1 MKIDHIYQL
10 FEQSSGVCTDTR
22 SLDENQLFFALKGP
36 SFNGDDFALKAIKNG
51 ALYAIVSEHCKEKN
65 DKIIPVSDP
74 LKTLQDLAKF
84 HRDRLEIPV
93 IGLTGSNGKTTT
105 KELINAV
112 LSSEYKTL
120 CTQGNLNNHI
130 GVPLT
135 LLELQPSHEI
145 AIIEMGANHQGEIA
159 KLCRIANPNLGL
171 ITNFGKAH
179 LEGFGTIEGVI
190 KGKSELYEHLIHVG
204 GVIFFNEED
213 SIQKERLA
221 TYDNRSSYGL
231 VEEADTYLELLQTA
245 PTLTLKWENFELS
258 SSLFGEYN
266 ALNIAAALAIASF
279 FEVDPTSVQKSINNY
294 QAKQMRSE
302 VRTINGK
309 QLFLDA
315 YNANPSSLKVSLET
329 FKSLNWEN
337 TALVIGDMFELGEE
351 AEKEHRAI
359 VDLIIALGFDE
370 VYLVG
375 KHFQQTNHPFKGFE
389 TTTDLLEN
397 FPESLR
403 DKNIYLKASR
413 SMTLE
418 KVLDKL

>member
-1 MKIDHIYQL
+1 MKIDKIYQL
-10 FEQSSGVCTDTR
+10 FQQSSGVCTDTR
-22 SLDENQLFFALKGP
+22 SLKNNQLYFALKGP
-36 SFNGDDFALKAIKNG
+36 SFNGDNFALEAIKNG
-51 ALYAIVSEHCKEKN
+51 ASYAIVSEHCRDKN
-65 DKIIPVSDP
+65 DQLIHVSDP
-74 LKTLQDLAKF
+74 LKTLQDLARF
-84 HRDRLEIPV
+84 HRDRFEIPV

-112 LSSEYKTL
+112 LSSEYETL

-135 LLELQPSHEI
+135 LLGLQPSHEM

-159 KLCRIANPNLGL
+159 ELCKIANPNLGL

-179 LEGFGTIEGVI
+179 LEGFGGIEGVI
-190 KGKSELYEHLIHVG
+190 KGKSELYQHLIHVG

-213 SIQKERLA
+213 SIQKEKLA
-221 TYDNRSSYGL
+221 AYDNRSSFGL
-231 VEEADTYLELLQTA
+231 VEEADTCLELLHSE
-245 PTLTLKWENFELS
+245 PTITLKWENLELS
-258 SSLFGEYN
+258 SSLFGKYN
-266 ALNIAAALAIASF
+266 ALNLSAAIAIASF
-279 FEVDPTSVQKSINNY
+279 FEVDPISVQKSIKNY

-302 VRTINGK
+302 IRTINGK

-329 FKSLNWEN
+329 FKSMNWKN
-337 TALVIGDMFELGEE
+337 TALVIGDMFELGED
-351 AEKEHRAI
+351 ADKEHRAI
-359 VDLIIALGFDE
+359 VNLIILLGFDE

-375 KHFQQTNHPFKGFE
+375 KHFQQTNHPFNGFE
-389 TTTDLLEN
+389 STADLLEN

-418 KVLDKL
+418 KVLDRL

>member
-159 KLCRIANPNLGL
+159 ELCRIANPNLGL

-213 SIQKERLA
+213 SIQKEKLA

-245 PTLTLKWENFELS
+245 PTLTLKWENLELS

-315 YNANPSSLKVSLET
+315 YNSNPSSLKVSLET

-359 VDLIIALGFDE
+359 VDLIIALGFDK

>member
-1 MKIDHIYQL
+1 MKIDIIYQL
-10 FEQSSGVCTDTR
+10 FQRSSGVCTDTR
-22 SLDENQLFFALKGP
+22 SLDKNQLFFALKGP
-36 SFNGDDFALKAIKNG
+36 SFNGDDFALEAIKNG
-51 ALYAIVSEHCKEKN
+51 ASYAIVSEHCKDKN
-65 DKIIPVSDP
+65 DKFIPVSDP
-74 LKTLQDLAKF
+74 LKTLQELARF
-84 HRDRLEIPV
+84 HRDRFEIPV

-112 LSSEYKTL
+112 LSSEYETL

-135 LLELQPSHEI
+135 LLRLQPSHEI

-159 KLCRIANPNLGL
+159 ELCRITNPNLGL

-179 LEGFGTIEGVI
+179 LEGFGGIEGVI
-190 KGKSELYEHLIHVG
+190 KGKSELYKHLINAG
-204 GVIFFNEED
+204 GIIFFNQED
-213 SIQKERLA
+213 PIQKEKLGD
-221 TYDNRSSYGL
+221 YNNRSSYGL
-231 VEEADTYLELLQTA
+231 VEEADTCLELLHSE
-245 PTLTLKWENFELS
+245 PTITLKWENLELS
-258 SSLFGEYN
+258 SSLFGKYN
-266 ALNIAAALAIASF
+266 ALNLSAAVAIASF
-279 FEVDPTSVQKSINNY
+279 FEVDPTSVQKSIKNY

-302 VRTINGK
+302 IRTINGK

-315 YNANPSSLKVSLET
+315 YNANPNSLKVSLET
-329 FKSLNWEN
+329 FKSLNWKN
-337 TALVIGDMFELGEE
+337 TALVIGDMFELGEDTD
-351 AEKEHRAI
+351 KEHRAI
-359 VDLIIALGFDE
+359 VDLIISLGFNE

-389 TTTDLLEN
+389 STADLLEK

-418 KVLDKL
+418 KVLDRL

>member
-1 MKIDHIYQL
+1 MKIDKIYQL
-10 FEQSSGVCTDTR
+10 FQQSSGVCTDTR
-22 SLDENQLFFALKGP
+22 SLKNNQLFFALKGP
-36 SFNGDDFALKAIKNG
+36 SFNGDDFALEAVKNG
-51 ALYAIVSEHCKEKN
+51 ASYAIVSEHCTDKN
-65 DKIIPVSDP
+65 DQLIHVSDP
-74 LKTLQDLAKF
+74 LKTLQDLARF
-84 HRDRLEIPV
+84 HRDQFEIPV

-112 LSSEYKTL
+112 LSSEYETL

-135 LLELQPSHEI
+135 LLGLQPSHEM

-159 KLCRIANPNLGL
+159 ELCKIANPNLGL

-179 LEGFGTIEGVI
+179 LEGFGGIEGVI
-190 KGKSELYEHLIHVG
+190 KGKSELYQHLIHVG
-204 GVIFFNEED
+204 GVIFFNEEC
-213 SIQKERLA
+213 SIQKEKLA
-221 TYDNRSSYGL
+221 AYDNRSSYGL
-231 VEEADTYLELLQTA
+231 VEEADTCLELLHSE
-245 PTLTLKWENFELS
+245 PTITLKWENLELS
-258 SSLFGEYN
+258 SSLFGKYN
-266 ALNIAAALAIASF
+266 ALNIAAAVALGSF
-279 FEVDPTSVQKSINNY
+279 FEVDPISVQKSIINY
-294 QAKQMRSE
+294 QAKEMRSE

-309 QLFLDA
+309 QLFVDT

-329 FKSLNWEN
+329 FKSLNWKN

-351 AEKEHRAI
+351 SNKEHRAI

-389 TTTDLLEN
+389 TTVELLEN

-418 KVLDKL
+418 KILDRL

>member
-112 LSSEYKTL
+112 LTNEYKTL

-135 LLELQPSHEI
+135 LLGLQPSHEI

-159 KLCRIANPNLGL
+159 ELCRIANPNLGL

-213 SIQKERLA
+213 SIQKEKLA

-245 PTLTLKWENFELS
+245 PTLTFKWENLELS

-279 FEVDPTSVQKSINNY
+279 FEVDPTSVQQSINNY

-315 YNANPSSLKVSLET
+315 YNSNPSSLKVSLET

-359 VDLIIALGFDE
+359 VDLIIALGFDK

>member
-112 LSSEYKTL
+112 LTNEYKTL

-135 LLELQPSHEI
+135 LLGLQPSHEI

-159 KLCRIANPNLGL
+159 ELCRIANPNLGL

-213 SIQKERLA
+213 SIQKEKLA

-245 PTLTLKWENFELS
+245 PTLTLKWENLELS

-279 FEVDPTSVQKSINNY
+279 FEVDPTSVQQSINNY

-359 VDLIIALGFDE
+359 VDLIIALGFDK

>member
-159 KLCRIANPNLGL
+159 ELCRIANPNLGL

-213 SIQKERLA
+213 SIQKEKLA

-245 PTLTLKWENFELS
+245 PTLTLKWENLELS

-279 FEVDPTSVQKSINNY
+279 FEVDPTSVQQSINNY

-359 VDLIIALGFDE
+359 VDLIIALGFDK

>member
-159 KLCRIANPNLGL
+159 ELCRIANPNLGL

-213 SIQKERLA
+213 SIQKEKLA

-245 PTLTLKWENFELS
+245 PTLTLKWENLELS

>member
-135 LLELQPSHEI
+135 LLGLQPSHEI

-159 KLCRIANPNLGL
+159 ELCRIANPNLGL

-245 PTLTLKWENFELS
+245 PTLTLKWENLELS

-279 FEVDPTSVQKSINNY
+279 FEVDPTSVQQSINNY

>member
-1 MKIDHIYQL
+1 
-10 FEQSSGVCTDTR
+10 
-22 SLDENQLFFALKGP
+22 
-36 SFNGDDFALKAIKNG
+36 
-51 ALYAIVSEHCKEKN
+51 
-65 DKIIPVSDP
+65 
-74 LKTLQDLAKF
+74 
-84 HRDRLEIPV
+84 
-93 IGLTGSNGKTTT
+93 
-105 KELINAV
+105 
-112 LSSEYKTL
+112 
-120 CTQGNLNNHI
+120 
-130 GVPLT
+130 
-135 LLELQPSHEI
+135 
-145 AIIEMGANHQGEIA
+145 
-159 KLCRIANPNLGL
+159 
-171 ITNFGKAH
+171 
-179 LEGFGTIEGVI
+179 
-190 KGKSELYEHLIHVG
+190 
-204 GVIFFNEED
+204 
-213 SIQKERLA
+213 
-221 TYDNRSSYGL
+221 
-231 VEEADTYLELLQTA
+231 
-245 PTLTLKWENFELS
+245 
-258 SSLFGEYN
+258 
-266 ALNIAAALAIASF
+266 
-279 FEVDPTSVQKSINNY
+279 
-294 QAKQMRSE
+294 MRSE

>member
-159 KLCRIANPNLGL
+159 ELCRIANPNLGL

-213 SIQKERLA
+213 SIQKEKLA

-245 PTLTLKWENFELS
+245 PTLTLEWEDLELS

-279 FEVDPTSVQKSINNY
+279 FEVDPTSVQQSINNY

>member
-112 LSSEYKTL
+112 LTNEYKTL

-135 LLELQPSHEI
+135 LLGLQPSHEI

-159 KLCRIANPNLGL
+159 ELCRIANPNLGL

-213 SIQKERLA
+213 SIQKEKLA

-245 PTLTLKWENFELS
+245 PTLTLKWENLELS

-279 FEVDPTSVQKSINNY
+279 FEVDPTSVQQSINNY

>member
-135 LLELQPSHEI
+135 LLGLQPSHEI

-159 KLCRIANPNLGL
+159 ELCRIANPNLGL

-213 SIQKERLA
+213 SIQKEKLA

-245 PTLTLKWENFELS
+245 PTLTLKWENLELS

-279 FEVDPTSVQKSINNY
+279 FEVDPTSVQQSINNY

-359 VDLIIALGFDE
+359 VDLIIALGFDK

>member
-1 MKIDHIYQL
+1 MKIDNIYQL
-10 FEQSSGVCTDTR
+10 FQRSSGVCTDTR
-22 SLDENQLFFALKGP
+22 SLDKNQLFFALKGP
-36 SFNGDDFALKAIKNG
+36 SFNGDDFALEAIKNG
-51 ALYAIVSEHCKEKN
+51 ASYAIVSEHCKDKN
-65 DKIIPVSDP
+65 DRFIPVSDP
-74 LKTLQDLAKF
+74 LKTLQELARF
-84 HRDRLEIPV
+84 HRDRFEIPV

-112 LSSEYKTL
+112 LSSEYETL

-135 LLELQPSHEI
+135 LLRLQPSHEI

-159 KLCRIANPNLGL
+159 ELCRITNPNLGL

-179 LEGFGTIEGVI
+179 LEGFGGIEGVI
-190 KGKSELYEHLIHVG
+190 KGKSELYKHLIHAG
-204 GVIFFNEED
+204 GIIFFNQED
-213 SIQKERLA
+213 PIQKEKLGD
-221 TYDNRSSYGL
+221 YNNRSSYGL
-231 VEEADTYLELLQTA
+231 VEEADTCLELLHSE
-245 PTLTLKWENFELS
+245 PTITLKWENLELS
-258 SSLFGEYN
+258 SSLFGKYN
-266 ALNIAAALAIASF
+266 ALNLSAAVAIASF
-279 FEVDPTSVQKSINNY
+279 FEVDPTSVQKSIKNY

-302 VRTINGK
+302 IRKINGK

-329 FKSLNWEN
+329 FKSLNWKN
-337 TALVIGDMFELGEE
+337 TALVIGDMFELGED
-351 AEKEHRAI
+351 ADKEHRAI
-359 VDLIIALGFDE
+359 VDLIISLGFNE

-375 KHFQQTNHPFKGFE
+375 KHFQQTNHPFNGFE
-389 TTTDLLEN
+389 STADLLEK

-418 KVLDKL
+418 KVLDRL

>member
-51 ALYAIVSEHCKEKN
+51 ALYAIVSEHCKVKN

-112 LSSEYKTL
+112 LTNEYKTL

-135 LLELQPSHEI
+135 LLGLQPSHEI

-159 KLCRIANPNLGL
+159 ELCRIANPNLGL

-213 SIQKERLA
+213 SIQKEKLA

-245 PTLTLKWENFELS
+245 PTLTLKWENLELS

-359 VDLIIALGFDE
+359 VDLIIALGFDK

>member
-135 LLELQPSHEI
+135 LLGLQPSHEI

-159 KLCRIANPNLGL
+159 ELCRIANPNLGL

-213 SIQKERLA
+213 SIQKEKLA

-245 PTLTLKWENFELS
+245 PTLTLKWENLELS

-315 YNANPSSLKVSLET
+315 YNSNPSSLKVSLET

-359 VDLIIALGFDE
+359 VDLIIALGFDK

>member
-112 LSSEYKTL
+112 LTNEYKTL

-135 LLELQPSHEI
+135 LLGLQPSHEI

-159 KLCRIANPNLGL
+159 ELCRIANPNLGL

-213 SIQKERLA
+213 SIQKEKLA

-245 PTLTLKWENFELS
+245 PTLTFKWENLELS

-279 FEVDPTSVQKSINNY
+279 FEVDPTSVQQSINNY

-359 VDLIIALGFDE
+359 VDLIIALGFDK

>member
-135 LLELQPSHEI
+135 LLGLQPSHEI

-159 KLCRIANPNLGL
+159 ELCRIANPNLGL

-213 SIQKERLA
+213 SIQKEKLA

-245 PTLTLKWENFELS
+245 PTLTLKWENLELS

-279 FEVDPTSVQKSINNY
+279 FEVDPTSVQQSINNY

-337 TALVIGDMFELGEE
+337 TVLVIGDMFELGEE

-359 VDLIIALGFDE
+359 VDLIIALGFDN

>member
-120 CTQGNLNNHI
+120 FTQGNLNNHI

-159 KLCRIANPNLGL
+159 ELCRIANPNLGL

-213 SIQKERLA
+213 SIQKEKLA

-245 PTLTLKWENFELS
+245 PTLTLKWENLELS

-279 FEVDPTSVQKSINNY
+279 FEVDPTSVQQSINNY

-359 VDLIIALGFDE
+359 VDLIIALGFDK

>member
-120 CTQGNLNNHI
+120 FTQGNLNNHI

-135 LLELQPSHEI
+135 LLGLQPSHEI

-159 KLCRIANPNLGL
+159 ELCRIANPNLGL

-213 SIQKERLA
+213 SIQKEKLA

-245 PTLTLKWENFELS
+245 PTLTLKWENLELS

-279 FEVDPTSVQKSINNY
+279 FEVDPTSVQQSINNY

>member
-65 DKIIPVSDP
+65 DKLIPVSDP

-112 LSSEYKTL
+112 LTNEYKTL

-135 LLELQPSHEI
+135 LLGLQPSHEI

-159 KLCRIANPNLGL
+159 ELCRIANPNLGL

-213 SIQKERLA
+213 SIQKEKLA

-245 PTLTLKWENFELS
+245 PTLTLKWENLELS

-279 FEVDPTSVQKSINNY
+279 FEVDPTSVQQSINNY

>member
-51 ALYAIVSEHCKEKN
+51 ALYAIVSEHCKVKN

-112 LSSEYKTL
+112 LTNEYKTL

-135 LLELQPSHEI
+135 LLGLQPSHEI

-159 KLCRIANPNLGL
+159 ELCRIANPNLGL

-245 PTLTLKWENFELS
+245 PTLTFKWENLELS

>member
-135 LLELQPSHEI
+135 LLGLQPSHEI

-159 KLCRIANPNLGL
+159 ELCRIANPNLGL

-213 SIQKERLA
+213 SIQKEKLA

-245 PTLTLKWENFELS
+245 PTLTFKWENLELS

-279 FEVDPTSVQKSINNY
+279 FEVDPTSVQQSINNY

>member
-159 KLCRIANPNLGL
+159 ELCRIANPNLGL

-245 PTLTLKWENFELS
+245 PTLTLKWENLELS

-359 VDLIIALGFDE
+359 VDLIIALGFDK

>member
-120 CTQGNLNNHI
+120 FTQGNLNNHI

-135 LLELQPSHEI
+135 LLGLQPSHEI

-159 KLCRIANPNLGL
+159 ELCRIANPNLGL

-245 PTLTLKWENFELS
+245 PTLTFKWENLELS

-279 FEVDPTSVQKSINNY
+279 FEVDPTSVQQSINNY

-359 VDLIIALGFDE
+359 VDLIIALGFDK